1 MTLNKNN
8 YVRFYPGNSFN
19 RVCMEKESQK
29 TCCNI
34 FIFKLAY
41 LQPEYKWEWLLGNS
55 LMEGT
60 ARILSLLC
68 RRSLVLS
75 LRRDS
80 SCNQKNGEIRSVS
93 FWPEFLSLS
102 IVFSL
107 SHSSPLPKV
116 TIEKFIRINE
126 FVHTENLRSTSQS
139 KTTQFKYFLFLYFSF
154 ILYTMW

>member
-1 MTLNKNN
+1 MSDSVLATHSADYAWK
-8 YVRFYPGNSFN
+8 
-19 RVCMEKESQK
+19 SQK

-34 FIFKLAY
+34 VMLKLAY

-80 SCNQKNGEIRSVS
+80 SCDQKNGEIESMS

-102 IVFSL
+102 LFFSL

-116 TIEKFIRINE
+116 TLRKFIRIDD
-126 FVHTENLRSTSQS
+126 FTCTKNLRSTN
-139 KTTQFKYFLFLYFSF
+139 KAKPPNLNRCIFLYC
-154 ILYTMW
+154 IGYVIGMVHRM